1 MMNTATAI
9 NAYRQNTVQTASK
22 TRVVV
27 MLTDRARSD
36 TAQAVKAIERRDPA
50 DAHLLLR
57 HAQDII
63 SELAHA
69 LDVEQMPGGYELAD
83 LYEYIEHLLT
93 EANLTK
99 TVTPAQQALTLIGE
113 LADIFHQAEEASR

>member
-1 MMNTATAI
+1 M
-9 NAYRQNTVQTASK
+9 
-22 TRVVV
+22 
-27 MLTDRARSD
+27 
-36 TAQAVKAIERRDPA
+36 PC
-50 DAHLLLR
+50 DALQSQETFSSSGSCLH
-57 HAQDII
+57 HG
-63 SELAHA
+63 H
-69 LDVEQMPGGYELAD
+69 ELAD